1 MTASMDEEAPAMES
15 MGDRQPPQDKQPIA
29 HASRLNDTLSWS
41 AILAG
46 CRDTRRLPGWM
57 ADRHTGLAS
66 A

>member
-1 MTASMDEEAPAMES
+1 MEG
-15 MGDRQPPQDKQPIA
+15 MGERQPPQDKQPIA